1 MYLQDGNAIACFKM
15 SNITR
20 KISKEIVTHLFGLC
34 LPTIL
39 LQAANLHLQQEV
51 RLLQLAD
58 LLDEVADVLQVSQAW
73 NQRVGTG
80 LLCLDKQ
87 TLCKWV
93 NIPGGIFSFSSPGW
107 FPLKSLGKW
116 LVIITCGGGVNQMS
130 SWKTNESVLILK
142 ALSLVKVQNITYS
155 YGIYLSSSRI

>member
-1 MYLQDGNAIACFKM
+1 M

-58 LLDEVADVLQVSQAW
+58 LLDEVADVLQVSQA
-73 NQRVGTG
+73 
-80 LLCLDKQ
+80 
-87 TLCKWV
+87 
-93 NIPGGIFSFSSPGW
+93 
-107 FPLKSLGKW
+107 
-116 LVIITCGGGVNQMS
+116 
-130 SWKTNESVLILK
+130 
-142 ALSLVKVQNITYS
+142 
-155 YGIYLSSSRI
+155 